1 VVPVSTLVVSGK
13 SPARIAAT
21 AGVLAQWMATDGA
34 DIALAD
40 IAHALNHHRTRFQKF
55 ATVAARDREQALAG
69 LTALAAGE
77 SAPGLVEPATVL
89 PGPGT
94 VFVFSGQG
102 SQWVGMGR
110 RLLAD
115 ESVFAAAVDEL
126 EPVFVRQVG

>member
-1 VVPVSTLVVSGK
+1 
-13 SPARIAAT
+13 RIAAT

-115 ESVFAAAVDEL
+115 ESVFA
-126 EPVFVRQVG
+126 